1 MDYTALILGVIVIV
15 LIFWVIHLKIQIRA
29 ISRQLEK
36 RLDNGSKNSI
46 YSALG
51 DKDIIRLA
59 MNLNKCFAE
68 DENAKTTLA
77 REEKKFRNLIA
88 NISHDLR
95 TPLTSIKGYLQLL
108 SSTELDNEQQRKLNI
123 ILKHTDELGNLIE
136 HFFEY
141 SCLIGDE
148 TQLNPERFNLT
159 NEVTECLAAAVPQLE
174 SRNLEVRL
182 AENSPVFII
191 SDKEKII
198 RILQNLIRNCIQHS
212 AGNISASVTQS
223 DGFALI
229 SISNP
234 VRETDE
240 IDINKIFER
249 FYTAEKHRSK
259 STGLGMSIVKLLA
272 EQMNGSVSAELNGNM
287 LTVSV
292 SIPSEPANK
301 NIPMQA

>member
-1 MDYTALILGVIVIV
+1 MDYMALIFGVIVVV
-15 LIFWVIHLKIQIRA
+15 LIFWVIHLKIQIRS

-59 MNLNKCFAE
+59 MNLNKCFTE
-68 DENAKTTLA
+68 DENTKTILA
-77 REEKKFRNLIA
+77 QEEKKFRSLIA

-108 SSTELDNEQQRKLNI
+108 SATELDNEQRRKLNI

-148 TQLNPERFNLT
+148 TQLNSERFNLT
-159 NEVTECLAAAVPQLE
+159 NEVTECLAAAVPQFE

-223 DGFALI
+223 GGFALI

-292 SIPSEPANK
+292 SIPSEPVSK
-301 NIPMQA
+301 NTPMQT